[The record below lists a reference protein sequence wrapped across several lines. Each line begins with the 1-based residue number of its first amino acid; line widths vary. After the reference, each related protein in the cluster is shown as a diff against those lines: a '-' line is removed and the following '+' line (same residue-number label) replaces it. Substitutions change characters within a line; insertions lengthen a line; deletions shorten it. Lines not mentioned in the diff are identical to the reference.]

1 MFLMKGKSKCK
12 VINNGFSQAK
22 SDTRNKSSES
32 DLGHGLVI
40 FGIVSLVVP
49 WSCYRISVVND
60 SNGFDKH
67 SLDEVGKA

>member
-1 MFLMKGKSKCK
+1 MKGKSKCK

-40 FGIVSLVVP
+40 FGTLILLP
-49 WSCYRISVVND
+49 HIR
-60 SNGFDKH
+60 
-67 SLDEVGKA
+67 GKRQQWF

>member
-1 MFLMKGKSKCK
+1 MKGKSKCK

-40 FGIVSLVVP
+40 FGIVLGCTLILLP
-49 WSCYRISVVND
+49 HIR
-60 SNGFDKH
+60 
-67 SLDEVGKA
+67 GKRQQWF